1 MTRWRRFAL
10 IGLLVL
16 ATAGLGVYADATGD
30 DRWPYPT
37 ADALGSGYDDHTGE
51 QALLFGTVESVDA
64 DTAQIR
70 VEYDEGSFQ
79 MTVQNFD
86 ASVQSGGTVQVYG
99 TLAPDRTIDAE
110 RVAVVNPAGSSLL
123 FKYGISV
130 VAVILF
136 LLVFFRYWRI
146 DWGTYSLEARDG

>member
-10 IGLLVL
+10 VGLLLL
-16 ATAGLGVYADATGD
+16 ATAGLGVYADATEE

-37 ADALGSGYDDHTGE
+37 ADALGAASDDHAGE
-51 QALLFGTVESVDA
+51 ETLVFGTVEAVRG

-79 MTVQNFD
+79 MTVHNFD

-99 TLAPDRTIDAE
+99 TLGPDQTIDAE